1 MPGGFVCR
9 DHHLRGA
16 ENKRA
21 TGDRLRQPNRQAG
34 RWILVVKKRTMPTG
48 AAERSYEDFLDS
60 LTAMLTTQPSA
71 VKAPPPTILI
81 VDDDPDI
88 ALVLKDLLEHSGY
101 QVQVAMTGAEA
112 LSKVKAESVSAVLLD
127 LMLPDMDGLS
137 VLTLLKGLDPALPVI
152 MLTAFVEVVKKHAS
166 LTEGA
171 FGYLTKPYDGEELKA
186 LIKRA
191 VGVKHLSLEAA
202 SAKQALTASEE
213 RFREVVQTAPDAIVL
228 ADGAGRILSWNSAA
242 ERLFGYRAAEVLE
255 QSLTKI
261 MPERYRDKHQ
271 RALDRVRT
279 TGDVRLKGTVVTMHG
294 LHKDGREFPI
304 EMSLSSWISSGTR
317 VHCGIVRDIT
327 ERKEAEA
334 RLRQQQI
341 EQQALLDLI
350 PAMVWYKDSHNRILR
365 ANRRA
370 AESIGKTVADI
381 EGRSTD
387 EFYPEEAERYHQDDL
402 EVIVSGRPKLGIIEP
417 YQRGG
422 GEKRWI
428 QTDKVPYLDP
438 RGNVLGVLV
447 FAQDITDQKRH
458 EAILHENQDL
468 VRIVMEA
475 AGNGIVMVD
484 GDGNIL
490 AANAQIA
497 KLFGYATGDLPGQSL
512 ERLIPELF
520 SRGKFDLGSGRCVST
535 DGGSVLPSREC
546 VGLHKNG
553 AEVPLSI
560 SATMLMTANGAQ
572 VVLSI
577 TPLGGPG

>member
-1 MPGGFVCR
+1 
-9 DHHLRGA
+9 
-16 ENKRA
+16 
-21 TGDRLRQPNRQAG
+21 
-34 RWILVVKKRTMPTG
+34 
-48 AAERSYEDFLDS
+48 
-60 LTAMLTTQPSA
+60 MLITQPSA
-71 VKAPPPTILI
+71 VRPAPTILI

-101 QVQVAMTGAEA
+101 QVQVAVTGAEA
-112 LSKVKAESVSAVLLD
+112 LTRTKTDSFSAVLLD

-152 MLTAFVEVVKKHAS
+152 MLTAFVEVAKKHAS

-171 FGYLTKPYDGEELKA
+171 FGYLAKPYDGEELKA

-202 SAKQALTASEE
+202 SAKQALTASED

-228 ADGAGRILSWNSAA
+228 ADGEGRILSWNSAA
-242 ERLFGYRAAEVLE
+242 ERLFGYRAEEVLE
-255 QSLTKI
+255 RSLTMI
-261 MPERYRDKHQ
+261 MPERYRDNHV
-271 RALDRVRT
+271 RALERVRT
-279 TGDVRLKGTVVTMHG
+279 TGDARLKGTVVTMHG

-327 ERKEAEA
+327 GRKEAEA
-334 RLRQQQI
+334 QLLQQQI

-417 YQRGG
+417 YRRGT
-422 GEKRWI
+422 GEKRWV

-438 RGNVLGVLV
+438 QGNVIGVLV

-458 EAILHENQDL
+458 EALLRENQDL
-468 VRIVMEA
+468 VRAVMEA
-475 AGNGIVMVD
+475 ADNGIIIMD
-484 GDGNIL
+484 SEGTIL
-490 AANAQIA
+490 SVNERVAT
-497 KLFGYATGDLPGQSL
+497 LFGYAPGDLTGQSL
-512 ERLIPELF
+512 EQLIPGFF
-520 SRGKFDLGSGRCVST
+520 SRGKFNLGSGRCAPT
-535 DGGSVLPSREC
+535 DGEPLPSSREY
-546 VGLHKNG
+546 VGLHKDG
-553 AEVPLSI
+553 AELSI
-560 SATMLMTANGAQ
+560 SISGSMLMTANGAHG
-572 VVLSI
+572 VVAI
-577 TPLGGPG
+577 HPVGGPG

>member
-1 MPGGFVCR
+1 M
-9 DHHLRGA
+9 
-16 ENKRA
+16 
-21 TGDRLRQPNRQAG
+21 
-34 RWILVVKKRTMPTG
+34 TG
-48 AAERSYEDFLDS
+48 AVERSYEDVQVLW
-60 LTAMLTTQPSA
+60 TAMLITQPRAMNS
-71 VKAPPPTILI
+71 PPPTILI

-101 QVQVAMTGAEA
+101 QVQVASTGAEA
-112 LSKVKAESVSAVLLD
+112 LTRAKAESLSAVLLD

-152 MLTAFVEVVKKHAS
+152 MLTAFVEVAKKHAS

-202 SAKQALTASEE
+202 SAKQALTASED

-228 ADGAGRILSWNSAA
+228 ADGDGRILSWNSAA
-242 ERLFGYRAAEVLE
+242 ERLFGYRAEEVLE
-255 QSLTKI
+255 QSLTRI
-261 MPERYRDKHQ
+261 MPERYRDNHQ
-271 RALDRVRT
+271 RALERVRT

-334 RLRQQQI
+334 RLLQQQI

-370 AESIGKTVADI
+370 AESIGKTVAEI

-387 EFYPEEAERYHQDDL
+387 EFYPEDAERYHQDDL

-417 YQRGG
+417 HRAAG
-422 GEKRWI
+422 KKHWV

-447 FAQDITDQKRH
+447 FAQDITEQKRH
-458 EAILHENQDL
+458 EAALRENQDL

-475 AGNGIVMVD
+475 AGNGMVIVD

-490 AANAQIA
+490 AANGQVAA
-497 KLFGYATGDLPGQSL
+497 LFGYASGDLPGQSL
-512 ERLIPELF
+512 ERLIPTLF
-520 SRGKFDLGSGRCVST
+520 NLGKFEPEFGRSAPT
-535 DGGSVLPSREC
+535 DGESSSMRSEWI
-546 VGLHKNG
+546 GLHKDG
-553 AEVPLSI
+553 AEFPVTINS
-560 SATMLMTANGAQ
+560 TMLMTANGAH
-572 VVLSI
+572 VVVTI
-577 TPLGGPG
+577 DPLGGRG

>member
-1 MPGGFVCR
+1 MSIAQSG
-9 DHHLRGA
+9 
-16 ENKRA
+16 
-21 TGDRLRQPNRQAG
+21 
-34 RWILVVKKRTMPTG
+34 IVK
-48 AAERSYEDFLDS
+48 S
-60 LTAMLTTQPSA
+60 
-71 VKAPPPTILI
+71 PPPTILI

-101 QVQVAMTGAEA
+101 QVQVATTGAEA
-112 LSKVKAESVSAVLLD
+112 LTRAKAESISAVLLD

-152 MLTAFVEVVKKHAS
+152 MLTAFVEVAKKHAS

-202 SAKQALTASEE
+202 SAKQALTASED

-228 ADGAGRILSWNSAA
+228 ADGDGRILSWNSAA
-242 ERLFGYRAAEVLE
+242 ERLFGYRAEEVLE
-255 QSLTKI
+255 QSLIMI
-261 MPERYRDKHQ
+261 MPERYRANHQ
-271 RALDRVRT
+271 RALERVRT

-327 ERKEAEA
+327 ARKEAEA
-334 RLRQQQI
+334 RLLQQQI

-350 PAMVWYKDSHNRILR
+350 PAMVWYKDPHNRIIR

-370 AESIGKTVADI
+370 AESIGKTVAEI

-417 YQRGG
+417 YKQEA
-422 GEKRWI
+422 GEKRWV

-447 FAQDITDQKRH
+447 FAQDITEQKRR
-458 EAILHENQDL
+458 EAMLRENQDL
-468 VRIVMEA
+468 VRLVMEA
-475 AGNGIVMVD
+475 AGNGIVIAD
-484 GDGNIL
+484 GDGNIQS
-490 AANAQIA
+490 ANALVATQ
-497 KLFGYATGDLPGQSL
+497 FGYALGDLAGQSL
-512 ERLIPELF
+512 ERLIPALF
-520 SRGKFDLGSGRCVST
+520 SREKFELASRDHPPTTGESFST
-535 DGGSVLPSREC
+535 KLQC
-546 VGLHKNG
+546 LGLHRDG
-553 AEVPLSI
+553 QEFPVTI
-560 SATMLMTANGAQ
+560 SSTTLATANGAH
-572 VVLSI
+572 VVVVI
-577 TPLGGPG
+577 HPPGCLG

>member
-1 MPGGFVCR
+1 
-9 DHHLRGA
+9 
-16 ENKRA
+16 
-21 TGDRLRQPNRQAG
+21 
-34 RWILVVKKRTMPTG
+34 
-48 AAERSYEDFLDS
+48 
-60 LTAMLTTQPSA
+60 MLITQPSA
-71 VKAPPPTILI
+71 MNSPPPTILI

-101 QVQVAMTGAEA
+101 LVQVASTGAEA
-112 LSKVKAESVSAVLLD
+112 LTRAKAESVSAVLLD

-137 VLTLLKGLDPALPVI
+137 LLTLLKGLDPALPVI
-152 MLTAFVEVVKKHAS
+152 MLTAFVEVAKKHAS

-191 VGVKHLSLEAA
+191 VGVKHLSIEAA
-202 SAKQALTASEE
+202 SAKQALTASED

-228 ADGAGRILSWNSAA
+228 ADGDGRILSWNSAA
-242 ERLFGYRAAEVLE
+242 ERLFGYRAEEVLE

-261 MPERYRDKHQ
+261 MPERYRDNHQ
-271 RALDRVRT
+271 RALERVRT
-279 TGDVRLKGTVVTMHG
+279 TGNVRLKGTVVTMHG

-334 RLRQQQI
+334 RLLQQQI

-370 AESIGKTVADI
+370 AESIGKTVAEI
-381 EGRSTD
+381 EGRSTE
-387 EFYPEEAERYHQDDL
+387 EFYPDEAERYHQDDL

-417 YQRGG
+417 YHLRA
-422 GEKRWI
+422 GEKRWV

-447 FAQDITDQKRH
+447 FAQDITDQKRQ
-458 EAILHENQDL
+458 EAALRENQDL
-468 VRIVMEA
+468 VRLVMEA
-475 AGNGIVMVD
+475 TGNGIVIVD
-484 GDGNIL
+484 GDGIIL
-490 AANAQIA
+490 AANGQVAA
-497 KLFGYATGDLPGQSL
+497 LFGYGSGDLPGQSL
-512 ERLIPELF
+512 ERLIPKLF
-520 SRGKFDLGSGRCVST
+520 RLGKFQLEFGRPAPT
-535 DGGSVLPSREC
+535 DGQSSSMRSEYLGQ
-546 VGLHKNG
+546 HKDG
-553 AEVPLSI
+553 AEFPVAITP
-560 SATMLMTANGAQ
+560 TMLMTANGVH
-572 VVLSI
+572 VVVTIDS
-577 TPLGGPG
+577 LGGRG